1 MNAAEAEALLVE
13 SESGRVPDVSRRR
26 RRGVR
31 VTTGA
36 AMALGLALGGGAV
49 AGAASSPAYSSSGPP
64 AHAGMPTGA
73 TPAAQGT
80 VKSVGTDTF
89 TLTTRSDTTVTV
101 NVTSATTYRDPGVGS
116 PSFATI
122 AVGQKVAVVGTDT
135 SDVIAATSMM
145 VGNPPAGG
153 NGGKGGRGMGRNPPT
168 AQGTVKSVGTNT
180 FTLTTRSNTTVT
192 VNVTSTTSYRDA
204 GVTSASLANVTIG
217 EMVTVFG
224 TDSSNVVTA
233 TSVAIGAAGI
243 GGMGGHPAGLDLDQL
258 ELARGEPGP
267 QTMPGPP
274 LLSISVPRP
283 QWGVT
288 PLS

>member
-73 TPAAQGT
+73 TPSAQGT
-80 VKSVGTDTF
+80 VKSVGTYTF
-89 TLTTRSDTTVTV
+89 TLTTRS
-101 NVTSATTYRDPGVGS
+101 Y
-116 PSFATI
+116 
-122 AVGQKVAVVGTDT
+122 
-135 SDVIAATSMM
+135 
-145 VGNPPAGG
+145 
-153 NGGKGGRGMGRNPPT
+153 
-168 AQGTVKSVGTNT
+168 
-180 FTLTTRSNTTVT
+180 TTVT

-204 GVTSASLANVTIG
+204 GVTSASLANVTVG
-217 EMVTVFG
+217 ETVTVFG

-243 GGMGGHPAGLDLDQL
+243 GGMGGTPPAS
-258 ELARGEPGP
+258 
-267 QTMPGPP
+267 T
-274 LLSISVPRP
+274 STS
-283 QWGVT
+283 
-288 PLS
+288 SS